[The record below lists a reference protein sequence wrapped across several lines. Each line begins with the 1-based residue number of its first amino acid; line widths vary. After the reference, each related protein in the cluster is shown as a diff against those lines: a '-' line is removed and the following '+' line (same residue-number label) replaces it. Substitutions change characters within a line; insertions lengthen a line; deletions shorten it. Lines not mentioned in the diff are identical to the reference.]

1 MVMVKIHKIIN
12 NNVVQIV
19 DDGGREVIVMGR
31 GIAFQKKVGEFI
43 DENKIDKRF
52 YLADKIQY
60 EKFKQ
65 FLNIIP
71 PEYIELADDIIQYA
85 KITIDKKFSDALY
98 TSLSDHIYSS
108 ITRFLDGVQ
117 LKNPMLWEIKRFYE
131 PEFEVGMRALELIEE
146 RFKLKLPEDEA
157 GFITMHLVDAEL
169 TNCTLD
175 DVYEITKIIQD
186 IHNIVRYFFRIEFD
200 TKSVHYYRFVTHI
213 RFFAQRLVT
222 KTTYE
227 DDQDDSLLNI
237 LKVKYKNSYKCVLK
251 IEEYV
256 KKNYNHEI
264 SNDEKLYL
272 MVHIERMVYKTE
284 Q

>member
-1 MVMVKIHKIIN
+1 MVKIQKIIN
-12 NNVVQIV
+12 NNVVQII
-19 DDGGREVIVMGR
+19 DNSGKEVIVMGR
-31 GIAFQKKVGEFI
+31 GIAFQKKAGEFV
-43 DENKIDKRF
+43 DEAKIDKRF
-52 YLADKIQY
+52 YLADKKQN

-65 FLNIIP
+65 FLDIIP

-131 PEFEVGMRALELIEE
+131 PEYEVGLRALELIEE

-227 DDQDDSLLNI
+227 DDQDDSLLDI
-237 LKVKYKNSYKCVLK
+237 LKTKYKNSYKCVLK
-251 IEEYV
+251 IEEYI
-256 KKNYNHEI
+256 KKNFNYEI

-272 MVHIERMVYKTE
+272 MVHIERTVYKTE
-284 Q
+284 K